1 MKYSGTGLTLIAI
14 LLLVCMQPL
23 AAQKP
28 KKWTSVEIHDAIQK
42 LNFLGSALYVAAHP
56 DDENTRMISYL
67 ANDVKANVAYL
78 SMTRGDGGQNLI
90 GPEIRE
96 LLGLIRTQELLAAR
110 RVDGGNQLFTRAND
124 FGFSKT
130 PEETLKIWNKEA
142 VLADVVWA
150 IRTWQPDIIINRFQR
165 TVAPR
170 LRGRMHGH
178 HTASAMLSYEAF
190 DLAAREDAYPEQLQY
205 LYPWQA
211 KSLFFNTSWFFFGS
225 REAFEKSDKTG
236 MLAVDVGTYFSK
248 RGISNTEISSLS
260 RSMHKSQ
267 GFGSTGTRGRS
278 MEYVSLLKG
287 ELPPDKEDLFSG
299 INTTWTRVEE
309 GAPIGELL
317 KQVEKNFDFDTP
329 SRSIPDLLKAY
340 QMIEDLGPGYWR
352 GVKLKEITEVIK
364 ACMGLFFE
372 AVASDHSANPGQMID
387 LQLEFTNRSD
397 IEARLINVLLTAT
410 GPEPAHSDQIF
421 LIDTLLA
428 NNERVTIEKSFLLPD
443 TTAYSAPYWLNESWE
458 LGMYTVND
466 QSKIGL
472 PETTREVQAMAM
484 IGIGDAMIQ
493 FPTNVVFKRNDPV
506 AGEVYRPFEIIPP
519 VSVRI
524 NEKVHLFANESPRE
538 VALTVQAGKDSISGK
553 AGLQLPDGW
562 RTEPEHFDFNLQFK
576 GQEEQFSFKLFPP
589 ETQSEGEIRA
599 QIEMN
604 GQTFN
609 REMILIEYDHIP
621 TQTVLL
627 ESKAKV
633 VKVDLQKAG
642 DKIGYIMGAG
652 DLIPEN
658 LEQIGYDVTRLNAED
673 ITIGQLRKFDAVIV
687 GIRAYNTVDRLKFQQ
702 PQLMQYVE
710 EGGTMIVQYN
720 TNRRLK
726 VPADQ
731 IGPYPLTISRDR
743 VTEEDAEVRI
753 LQPDH
758 PVLNFPNKITQKD
771 FDGWVQERGLYFPN
785 EWDERYQPILS
796 SNDVEEDPK
805 NGGLLVAKYGE
816 GHYVY
821 TGYSWFRELPA
832 GVPGAYRL
840 FVNLI
845 SLGNEVKP

>member
-1 MKYSGTGLTLIAI
+1 MIAF
-14 LLLVCMQPL
+14 LLLFVSFP
-23 AAQKP
+23 ADAQKP
-28 KKWTSVEIHDAIQK
+28 KRWTSAEIHDAIKK

-56 DDENTRMISYL
+56 DDENTRLISYL

-78 SMTRGDGGQNLI
+78 SMTRGDGGQNLV

-110 RVDGGNQLFTRAND
+110 RTDGGNQMFTRAND

-130 PEETLKIWNKEA
+130 PEETLKIWNKDA

-150 IRTWQPDIIINRFQR
+150 IRKWQPDIIINRFQR

-190 DLAAREDAYPEQLQY
+190 DLAAREDVYPEQLLH
-205 LYPWQA
+205 LYPWQP

-225 REAFEKSDKTG
+225 RDAFEKSDKTG
-236 MLAVDVGTYFSK
+236 MLALDVGTYFPK

-287 ELPPDKEDLFSG
+287 EMPPDKEDIFSG
-299 INTTWTRVEE
+299 INTTWTRVD
-309 GAPIGELL
+309 GGQPIGEILR
-317 KQVEKNFDFDTP
+317 QVEREFDFDAP
-329 SRSIPDLLKAY
+329 SKSIPKLLEAY
-340 QMIEDLGPGYWR
+340 RLIEVLGPGYWKD
-352 GVKLKEITEVIK
+352 VKLKEVTEVIK
-364 ACMGLFFE
+364 ACLGFFFE
-372 AVASDHSANPGQMID
+372 AVATDHSAIPGETID
-387 LQLEFTNRSD
+387 LKLELTNRSD
-397 IEARLINVLLTAT
+397 VEARLINVLLTST
-410 GPEPAHSDQIF
+410 GAEPAHSDKIF
-421 LIDTLLA
+421 MVDTLLG
-428 NNERVTIEKSFLLPD
+428 NNERLTLEESFVLPD
-443 TTAYSAPYWLNESWE
+443 TTPYSSPYWLNQDWE
-458 LGMYTVND
+458 LGMYTVED
-466 QSKIGL
+466 QLQRGL
-472 PETTREVQAMAM
+472 PETPRNLRALAL
-484 IGIGDAMIQ
+484 IGIGDAAVQ
-493 FPTNVVFKRNDPV
+493 FSTDVVFKRNDPV
-506 AGEVYRPFEIIPP
+506 AGEVYRPFEVIPAAS
-519 VSVRI
+519 VSI
-524 NEKVHLFANESPRE
+524 KEKVHLFTNANSRD
-538 VALTVQAGKDSISGK
+538 VAVTVRAGKDSLQGK
-553 AGLQLPDGW
+553 VGLTLPDGW
-562 RTEPEHFDFNLQFK
+562 RTEPESLDFELQYK
-576 GQEEQFSFKLFPP
+576 GQEEEVLFKLFPP
-589 ETQSEGEIRA
+589 DNQSEGEIRA
-599 QIEMN
+599 HVEAD
-604 GQTFN
+604 GHTFD

-627 ESKAKV
+627 ESKGKV

-642 DKIGYIMGAG
+642 ERIGYIMGAG
-652 DLIPEN
+652 DVIPEN
-658 LEQIGYDVTRLNAED
+658 LRQIGYEVT
-673 ITIGQLRKFDAVIV
+673 QLDPANLSVEGLRQFDAVILGV
-687 GIRAYNTVDRLKFQQ
+687 RAYNTVDRLKFQQ
-702 PQLMQYVE
+702 PKLMEYVK
-710 EGGTMIVQYN
+710 EGGTLVVQYN
-720 TNRRLK
+720 TSRRLI
-726 VPADQ
+726 VPSAE

-771 FDGWVQERGLYFPN
+771 FEGWVQERGLYFPN

-805 NGGLLVAKYGE
+805 NGGLLVAEYGK

-845 SLGNEVKP
+845 SLGNEIKP